1 MDKDPNCKSLVTQIQ
16 SQDPHKCGG
25 KTDVIELPP
34 AAGLQVC
41 TKAQACT
48 FRHAHTL
55 TIIIIIIKYKKLI
68 RNRNNGEGKSLKRQ
82 KKKNPT
88 VSMK

>member
-16 SQDPHKCGG
+16 SQDPHKGGG

-34 AAGLQVC
+34 AGLQVC
-41 TKAQACT
+41 AKAQACT

-55 TIIIIIIKYKKLI
+55 TIIIII
-68 RNRNNGEGKSLKRQ
+68 NT
-82 KKKNPT
+82 KNSSET
-88 VSMK
+88 EIMERVNL